1 MLRKVQIYARMVSLI
16 HEMLFYTDNY
26 VSKLICKLTF
36 SYTIITSLKQS
47 NTLFPTLH
55 IINKKCKLKTPI
67 IFIQCYFWPIV
78 QLFSS
83 VISLFTF
90 NFGKYKMDRGYISLV
105 FRCLYIHKAE
115 LAQSK
120 HCMTYTHLAYRL
132 LHLHTRKD
140 F

>member
-1 MLRKVQIYARMVSLI
+1 MQVKNPDYFYT
-16 HEMLFYTDNY
+16 MLFLAYCT
-26 VSKLICKLTF
+26 T
-36 SYTIITSLKQS
+36 
-47 NTLFPTLH
+47 
-55 IINKKCKLKTPI
+55 
-67 IFIQCYFWPIV
+67 
-78 QLFSS
+78 FSS
-83 VISLFTF
+83 VTSLFTF